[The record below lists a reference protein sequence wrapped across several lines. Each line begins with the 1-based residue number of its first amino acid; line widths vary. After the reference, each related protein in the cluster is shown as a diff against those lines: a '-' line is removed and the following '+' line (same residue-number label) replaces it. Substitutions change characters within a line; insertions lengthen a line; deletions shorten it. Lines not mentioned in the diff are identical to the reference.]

1 MVISLQI
8 KSENIESY
16 CYPIPKLVYEVNQAN
31 KQQIDAIML
40 LEFFDW
46 ELYDLFIDMKET
58 NMNYIKSECIKNY
71 IELFADSDELRE
83 IEKILKW

>member
-1 MVISLQI
+1 MISLQI

-16 CYPIPKLVYEVNQAN
+16 CYPIPQLVCEVNQAN

-40 LEFFDW
+40 LGFFDW
-46 ELYDLFIDMKET
+46 ELYDWFIDMKET

-71 IELFADSDELRE
+71 IELFADSGELRE